1 MLGSLPE
8 VPELPGYGV
17 GQQKLASRH
26 GLHLHIN
33 RLAGSHH
40 RIVVHLEL
48 LNATRR
54 QKPICRVEE
63 EGIDLYGLSIGRMGR
78 QVDVAGVGGPGVAQI
93 IHQVLGAGTTCPAP
107 QRTPCSLSPRDWPA
121 RATCSLGC
129 ANCRRGRRNLG
140 QGAGGGR
147 SGSSGCR
154 CRETC
159 WWLGWSPGTGQTV
172 RPQWWE

>member
-63 EGIDLYGLSIGRMGR
+63 EGIDLYGLSIGRMGC

-93 IHQVLGAGTTCPAP
+93 IHQVLGAGTGAGLG
-107 QRTPCSLSPRDWPA
+107 QLA
-121 RATCSLGC
+121 RLHKEHRVVRLHGI
-129 ANCRRGRRNLG
+129 GRRVPR
-140 QGAGGGR
+140 A
-147 SGSSGCR
+147 
-154 CRETC
+154 
-159 WWLGWSPGTGQTV
+159 V
-172 RPQWWE
+172 